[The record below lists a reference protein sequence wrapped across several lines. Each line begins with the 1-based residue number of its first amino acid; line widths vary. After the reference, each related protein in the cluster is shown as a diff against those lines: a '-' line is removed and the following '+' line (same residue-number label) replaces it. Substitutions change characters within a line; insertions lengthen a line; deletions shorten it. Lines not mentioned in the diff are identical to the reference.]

1 LEAPL
6 IFFGIKLCLV
16 IVFPVA
22 FALVRTSALPML
34 PYTYTTYLFVL
45 LGVRGFYAPSLWV
58 KLKAQLIFFIFPSVF
73 VVIMG
78 PANIQIMRILL
89 PTLSRQ

>member
-1 LEAPL
+1 
-6 IFFGIKLCLV
+6 
-16 IVFPVA
+16 
-22 FALVRTSALPML
+22 M
-34 PYTYTTYLFVL
+34 
-45 LGVRGFYAPSLWV
+45 GFYAPSFWV
-58 KLKAQLIFFIFPSVF
+58 KLKTQLIFFIFPNVF